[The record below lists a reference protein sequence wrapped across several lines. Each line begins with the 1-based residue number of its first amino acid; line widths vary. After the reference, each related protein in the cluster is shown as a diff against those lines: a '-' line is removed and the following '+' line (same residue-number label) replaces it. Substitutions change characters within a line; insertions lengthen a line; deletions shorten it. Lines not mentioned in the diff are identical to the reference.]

1 MTSTI
6 SILNEQLSF
15 QKINSL
21 ENCGDDLYPERLVFE
36 KMVNKSGIFEQILG
50 LNKYNVVDCKY
61 GIVECGDYNF
71 AVPVPINYSNQK
83 YIFQVNTNTL
93 FTYEFHEAVI
103 FSHIF
108 TTIICGNNRIAS
120 DFVYRQLIETNEF
133 SNNLFPTRYATIAN
147 KFRNSQQINED
158 LLNCPST
165 KQIADNALFAIKNF
179 DGVED
184 FVNVVNIK

>member
-6 SILNEQLSF
+6 SILNQQLSF

-83 YIFQVNTNTL
+83 YIFQVNQNTL

-120 DFVYRQLIETNEF
+120 DFIYRQLIESNEC

-158 LLNCPST
+158 LVNCPST

-184 FVNVVNIK
+184 FVNVVNV